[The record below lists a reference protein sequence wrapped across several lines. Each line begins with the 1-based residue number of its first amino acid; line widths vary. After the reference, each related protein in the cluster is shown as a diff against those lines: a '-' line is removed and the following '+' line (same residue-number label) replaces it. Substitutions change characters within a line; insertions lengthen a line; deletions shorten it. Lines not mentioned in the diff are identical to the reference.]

1 MATINDFIRAL
12 MFPMFVTGATAQ
24 LTEVLQAQSL
34 PWCAIMDNDGNT
46 DCSYDTEQQ
55 CLRTVSGI
63 GGVCVRNPAGPASQI
78 APPAPS
84 SENAQGLLQLQQQD
98 PGPPPGLDGSATRGP
113 PNN

>member
-1 MATINDFIRAL
+1 MSNVVSTLRLAVFLAAAIVAL
-12 MFPMFVTGATAQ
+12 ADTGD
-24 LTEVLQAQSL
+24 AQSP
-34 PWCAIMDNDGNT
+34 PWCAILDNDGNT

-63 GGVCVRNPAGPASQI
+63 GGVCVRNPAGPGSQM

-98 PGPPPGLDGSATRGP
+98 PGPPPGLDGSATQGP